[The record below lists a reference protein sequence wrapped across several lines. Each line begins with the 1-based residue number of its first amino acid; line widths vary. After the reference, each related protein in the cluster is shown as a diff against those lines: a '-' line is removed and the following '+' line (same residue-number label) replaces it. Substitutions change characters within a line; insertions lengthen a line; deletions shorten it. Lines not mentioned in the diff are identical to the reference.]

1 MDVVNRVS
9 DGRHIAYVH
18 HRLWPALVRRAPN
31 LGHARPARL
40 REVHTKSGAHRT
52 EAQPFPGWVP
62 NDVRRQAG
70 ALTKTRRFARWGSG
84 LPRSVSVEHVRLGMM
99 TLTVRAIRPRP
110 LHAPRCVHPDT
121 RIVPILF
128 GIEDVFLR
136 TG

>member
-1 MDVVNRVS
+1 MEAGDVILECHGQPVRHPDELVALITSIVPGTRAAVLSFAMDVVNRVS

-62 NDVRRQAG
+62 NDVRRAG
-70 ALTKTRRFARWGSG
+70 RGPHQDS
-84 LPRSVSVEHVRLGMM
+84 
-99 TLTVRAIRPRP
+99 AIRQVAEWIAP
-110 LHAPRCVHPDT
+110 LR
-121 RIVPILF
+121 
-128 GIEDVFLR
+128 LR
-136 TG
+136 